1 MDSNSF
7 IGDNKYEKPDP
18 DFHIKQGSTTKNPT
32 SKPKLAYFV
41 SMVSGLESFVKNEID
56 KLYSNGFKISL
67 FVTKYRQSEGFEPEK
82 GIAINKV
89 KAIAVISSLLKYLI
103 TQPVLTFRLLVE
115 AINYKAIPEVLL
127 AISWSE
133 ILKREHFGLLH
144 ASFGDRKFF
153 AAYFA
158 HRLTGIPVTVAIHA
172 HEIYAQPNDA
182 MFRHALKYVKK
193 IVTISEKN
201 RTILIEKYSV
211 DKNKIDLIR
220 LPINTEFWKKQPQIK
235 VLTIARFTPRKGW
248 LELIEASKQVS
259 DRFHFVAVGFGD
271 LDIEEIIKK
280 EGLSDKFTVFPKLN
294 ASQIKILMEAV
305 DVFCL
310 PSKPTEAEGSEGIPV
325 ALMEAMSMELPIITT
340 SDGSITELIDK
351 KVIEPGNVE
360 ALVSAFEELQQ
371 ELEAPDADRKDN
383 KENRE
388 KVLNMH
394 NPKNIDRLAEFFI
407 ESTQ

>member
-1 MDSNSF
+1 MPL
-7 IGDNKYEKPDP
+7 KK
-18 DFHIKQGSTTKNPT
+18 STNT
-32 SKPKLAYFV
+32 SKVVSLQINKPKLAYFV

-56 KLYSNGFKISL
+56 KLHSNGFEISL
-67 FVTKYRQSEGFEPEK
+67 FVTKYRQSKGFEPNK
-82 GIAINKV
+82 GIALNKV
-89 KAIAVISSLLKYLI
+89 NVIAIISSLLKSLV
-103 TQPVLTFRLLVE
+103 TKPVLTFRLFVE
-115 AINYKAIPEVLL
+115 ALNYKAIPEVIL

-133 ILKREHFGLLH
+133 ILKRENFGLLH

-201 RTILIEKYSV
+201 RSILIDKYSV
-211 DKNKIDLIR
+211 DESKIDLIR
-220 LPINTEFWKKQPQIK
+220 LPINTEFWKKSPKIK

-248 LELIEASKQVS
+248 LELIEAAKQVN

-271 LDIEEIIKK
+271 LDIEDIVKN
-280 EGLSDKFTVFPKLN
+280 EGVSDKFTVFPKLN
-294 ASQIKILMEAV
+294 APQIKILMETV

-310 PSKPTEAEGSEGIPV
+310 PSKPTEDEGSEGIPV

-340 SDGSITELIDK
+340 SDGSITELVDK
-351 KVIEPGNVE
+351 KVIEPGSVE

-371 ELEAPDADRKDN
+371 ELEAPDADSKGN

-407 ESTQ
+407 ESAQ